1 MLKKR
6 RKERTQSEKRK
17 TNKILLR
24 SLDEIRFPIP
34 NPIPISDFQLCANV
48 CPPGRCCCCCCC
60 LWLTTGVTDT
70 RSGCR
75 CRSGTSQGAPSA
87 GEAATGS
94 AAVGDSHVTTRR
106 RRVALH
112 VKFSSLRW
120 KFKSKEMQIRMWIPI
135 WMTVNLSQG
144 RTMWHTFNNDSPQ
157 WKEGREGNRESAF
170 VSLSTRGFI
179 AITLILTYYSQIK
192 Y

>member
-6 RKERTQSEKRK
+6 THTKRK
-17 TNKILLR
+17 AQNKQNLVAFAWWNPVPN
-24 SLDEIRFPIP
+24 SEP
-34 NPIPISDFQLCANV
+34 NPNFQLCANV
-48 CPPGRCCCCCCC
+48 CPAGRWCCCRCC

-87 GEAATGS
+87 GKAAG
-94 AAVGDSHVTTRR
+94 GESHVTTRR

-120 KFKSKEMQIRMWIPI
+120 KFKSKEMQIRMWIR
-135 WMTVNLSQG
+135 MSVTVNLSQV
-144 RTMWHTFNNDSPQ
+144 RTMWHTFSNDSPQ
-157 WKEGREGNRESAF
+157 WETGRGGEREVAF
-170 VSLSTRGFI
+170 VSLSTCAFI